1 MKYPKTP
8 LHPPQSLV
16 SFAFLRFESVIRW
29 LLRVAI
35 ALSLMTSPPAF
46 AHPAH
51 TGPPSI
57 PGADAPELAA
67 MGPDGVGFRTVTL
80 IHKRQ
85 PDFQAVDAKT
95 GAVPPRDR
103 KLVVDIWY
111 PARVPKGAKPV
122 TYRGTLFGEPPRPPV
137 AFTQEGL
144 AVLNAKPLGRAHPLV
159 ILSHG
164 YSNAPA
170 VMTWLT
176 ENLASKGYVVAGI
189 HHEDPDPYT
198 VSADKR
204 AAPNYD
210 RPQDI
215 AFVTAQLRVMLGA
228 EIDPAQVALIG
239 YSQGGYGVLT
249 AGGASLD
256 PEGPNMALVA
266 GGWLK
271 KYARGTAGA
280 SEIAVPG
287 VKAIIA
293 LAPGGGFPKS
303 AWGAEGL
310 AAITAPLLLIQGD
323 ADPVVDYKTGALAVF
338 AGAVRSDRYL
348 LTYKQA
354 GHAVALNPAPAGM
367 RGSVWDMDWLED
379 AINLHFITAFL
390 AVRLRGEE
398 SRTAYLNV
406 PVENS
411 DDGVWAAPDDTPW
424 GAYSPGEGGVTMWKG
439 FQRRHARGM
448 ELRHLGVGR

>member
-1 MKYPKTP
+1 VKTVKRA
-8 LHPPQSLV
+8 L
-16 SFAFLRFESVIRW
+16 I
-29 LLRVAI
+29 I
-35 ALSLMTSPPAF
+35 CLSLMIASA
-46 AHPAH
+46 ALAR
-51 TGPPSI
+51 PPSI

-67 MGPDGVGFRTVTL
+67 MGADGVGFRTVTFV
-80 IHKRQ
+80 HKAQ

-95 GAVPPRDR
+95 GIVPLRDR

-111 PARVPKGAKPV
+111 PASLLKGAKTV
-122 TYRGTLFGEPPRPPV
+122 TYRGTLWGEPPHPPA

-144 AVLNAKPLGRAHPLV
+144 AVLNAKPVGRAHPLV

-170 VMTWLT
+170 MFTWLT

-189 HHEDPDPYT
+189 HHVDPDPYT

-204 AAPNYD
+204 AGPNHD

-215 AFVTAQLRVMLGA
+215 AFVAAQLRATLGA
-228 EIDPAQVALIG
+228 QIDPAQVALIG

-266 GGWLK
+266 GDWLK
-271 KYARGTAGA
+271 KVARGTPGAGA
-280 SEIAVPG
+280 IVVPG
-287 VKAIIA
+287 VKAIVA
-293 LAPGGGFPKS
+293 LAPAGGSPRS

-323 ADPVVDYKTGALAVF
+323 ADPTVDYKTGALAAF
-338 AGAVRSDRYL
+338 AGAVHSDRYL

-354 GHAVALNPAPAGM
+354 GHNIALNPAPAQM
-367 RGSVWDMDWLED
+367 RGNAWDMDWFED
-379 AINLHFITAFL
+379 PIWRQDRMNAINLHFITAFL
-390 AVRLRGEE
+390 AVHLRGEVA
-398 SRTAYLNV
+398 RAAYLNV

-411 DDGVWAAPDDTPW
+411 DDGVWKAPDDTPW
-424 GAYSPGEGGVTMWKG
+424 GAYSPGGDGVTMWKG
-439 FQRRHARGM
+439 FQRRYARGM
-448 ELRHLGVGR
+448 ELQHLGVGR

>member
-1 MKYPKTP
+1 MR
-8 LHPPQSLV
+8 Q
-16 SFAFLRFESVIRW
+16 W
-29 LLRVAI
+29 
-35 ALSLMTSPPAF
+35 LSLLALLLLPLVAAANAASTV
-46 AHPAH
+46 
-51 TGPPSI
+51 PSI
-57 PGADAPELAA
+57 PGVDAPELAA
-67 MGPDGVGFRTVTL
+67 IGPDGVGFRTVTFV
-80 IHKRQ
+80 HKAQ

-95 GAVPPRDR
+95 GIVPLRDR

-111 PARVPKGAKPV
+111 PASMVKGAKPV
-122 TYRGTLFGEPPRPPV
+122 TYRGTLWGEPPHPPA
-137 AFTQEGL
+137 AFAQEGL
-144 AVLNAKPLGRAHPLV
+144 AVQDAKPLGRAHPLV

-170 VMTWLT
+170 MFTWLT

-215 AFVTAQLRVMLGA
+215 AYVTAQLRATLGA
-228 EIDPAQVALIG
+228 QIDPVQVALIG

-256 PEGPNMALVA
+256 PDGTNMALVA

-271 KYARGTAGA
+271 KVARGTAGA
-280 SEIAVPG
+280 SAIVVPG
-287 VKAIIA
+287 VKAIVA
-293 LAPGGGFPKS
+293 LAPAGGAKRS
-303 AWGAEGL
+303 AWGTEGL

-323 ADPVVDYKTGALAVF
+323 ADPTVDYKTGALAVF
-338 AGAVRSDRYL
+338 AGAVRSDRTL

-354 GHAVALNPAPAGM
+354 GHNIALNPAPAQM
-367 RGSVWDMDWLED
+367 RSSTWDMDWFED
-379 AINLHFITAFL
+379 PIWRQDRMNAINLHFITAFL
-390 AVRLRGEE
+390 AVHLRGEVA
-398 SRTAYLNV
+398 RAAYLNV
-406 PVENS
+406 GVENS
-411 DDGVWAAPDDTPW
+411 DDGVWKASDDTLW
-424 GAYSPGEGGVTMWKG
+424 GAYSPGGDEVTLWKG

-448 ELRHLGVGR
+448 ELRHLRAGPE

>member
-1 MKYPKTP
+1 MK
-8 LHPPQSLV
+8 
-16 SFAFLRFESVIRW
+16 FAFLAGA
-29 LLRVAI
+29 LLLI
-35 ALSLMTSPPAF
+35 AVPAL
-46 AHPAH
+46 AR
-51 TGPPSI
+51 PPSI
-57 PGADAPELAA
+57 TGADAPELAA
-67 MGPDGVGFRTVTL
+67 MGPGAVGFRTIALV
-80 IHKRQ
+80 HRGQ
-85 PDFQAVDAKT
+85 PDFQGVDAKT
-95 GAVPPRDR
+95 GLVPLHDR

-111 PARVPKGAKPV
+111 PATVKRGAKPV
-122 TYRGTLFGEPPRPPV
+122 TYRGSLWGEPPHPPA

-144 AVLNAKPLGRAHPLV
+144 AVRDAKPTGRAHPLV

-170 VMTWLT
+170 MFTWLT

-215 AFVTAQLRVMLGA
+215 AFVAAQLRSTLGA
-228 EIDPAQVALIG
+228 QIDPAQVALIG

-271 KYARGTAGA
+271 KVARGTAGA
-280 SEIAVPG
+280 GEITVPG
-287 VKAIIA
+287 VKAIVA
-293 LAPGGGFPKS
+293 LAPAGGSPRS

-323 ADPVVDYKTGALAVF
+323 ADPTVDYKTGALAVF

-348 LTYKQA
+348 LTFKQA
-354 GHAVALNPAPAGM
+354 GHNVALNPAPAEM
-367 RGSVWDMDWLED
+367 RGNAWDMDWFED
-379 AINLHFITAFL
+379 PIWRQDRMNAINLHFITAFL
-390 AVRLRGEE
+390 AMHLRGEAG
-398 SRTAYLNV
+398 RAAYLNV
-406 PVENS
+406 AVENS
-411 DDGVWAAPDDTPW
+411 DDGVWNAPDGTPW
-424 GAYSPGEGGVTMWKG
+424 GAYSPGGDGVTLWKG

-448 ELRHLGVGR
+448 RMEHLGAGL